1 MRLLV
6 AIALTAA
13 SSAVLA
19 RPSAGAPPVP
29 PQPPAT
35 IQVTGRAQVSES
47 PDRVYIDIGVTTQA
61 RKVEDATS
69 QNASRLAAVIAAVK
83 QAAGAAAQLTT
94 TEYSIGPDYIYPRNG
109 GTPTVVGYSVSN
121 VLQVRLDDLH
131 KVGRVIDSATRAGSN
146 NVQNIRFA
154 LRNEQAPRSE
164 ALKEAAS
171 NARQDAEALAGA
183 LGLKVVRILSVEEQG
198 AGPRPVPIYAQ
209 AMRVEQQAQV
219 PATSIEAGT
228 LDISASVT
236 LTVEVAP
243 AKR

>member
-19 RPSAGAPPVP
+19 GPSAGTPPVP
-29 PQPPAT
+29 PPAT
-35 IQVTGRAQVSES
+35 IQVTGQAQVSES

-61 RKVEDATS
+61 RKAEDAASENATS
-69 QNASRLAAVIAAVK
+69 LSAVIAAVK

-94 TEYSIGPDYIYPRNG
+94 TEYSIGPNYSYPRNG

-121 VLQVRLDDLH
+121 VIQARLDDLH
-131 KVGRVIDSATRAGSN
+131 KVGNVIDAATRAGSN
-146 NVQNIRFA
+146 NVQGIRFA

-164 ALKEAAS
+164 ALKEAAIK
-171 NARQDAEALAGA
+171 ARQDADALAGA
-183 LGLKVVRILSVEEQG
+183 LGLRIVRVLSVEEQG
-198 AGPRPVPIYAQ
+198 AGPRPVPMYSPAVKM
-209 AMRVEQQAQV
+209 ALARA
-219 PATSIEAGT
+219 PATSIEQGM
-228 LDISASVT
+228 LDVSASVT

>member
-6 AIALTAA
+6 AIALTTA
-13 SSAVLA
+13 SSVVLA
-19 RPSAGAPPVP
+19 RPSAGAPPIP

-35 IQVTGRAQVSES
+35 IQVTGQAQVSES

-69 QNASRLAAVIAAVK
+69 DNATRVSAVIAAVK

-94 TEYSIGPDYIYPRNG
+94 TEYSIGPNYSYPRNG

-121 VLQVRLDDLH
+121 VVQVRLDDLH
-131 KVGRVIDSATRAGSN
+131 KVGSVIDSATRAGSN
-146 NVQNIRFA
+146 NVQGIRFA
-154 LRNEQAPRSE
+154 LRDEQAPRSE
-164 ALKEAAS
+164 ALKEAAIK
-171 NARQDAEALAGA
+171 ARQDAEALAGA
-183 LGLKVVRILSVEEQG
+183 LGLRVVRVLSLEEQG
-198 AGPRPVPIYAQ
+198 AGPRPVPMYAPAVKMALAQ
-209 AMRVEQQAQV
+209 A
-219 PATSIEAGT
+219 PATSIEQGT
-228 LDISASVT
+228 LDVSASVT

>member
-19 RPSAGAPPVP
+19 GPSAGTPPVP
-29 PQPPAT
+29 PPAT
-35 IQVTGRAQVSES
+35 IQVTGQAQVSES

-61 RKVEDATS
+61 RKAEDAASENATS
-69 QNASRLAAVIAAVK
+69 LSAVIAAVK

-94 TEYSIGPDYIYPRNG
+94 TEYSIGPNYSYPRNG
-109 GTPTVVGYSVSN
+109 GTPTVVGYSVST
-121 VLQVRLDDLH
+121 VIQVRLDDLH
-131 KVGRVIDSATRAGSN
+131 KVGNVIDAATRAGSN
-146 NVQNIRFA
+146 NVQGIRFA

-164 ALKEAAS
+164 ALREAAIK
-171 NARQDAEALAGA
+171 ARQDADALAGA
-183 LGLKVVRILSVEEQG
+183 LGLRIVRVLSVEEQG
-198 AGPRPVPIYAQ
+198 AGPRPVPMYSPAVKM
-209 AMRVEQQAQV
+209 ALARA
-219 PATSIEAGT
+219 PATSIEQGT
-228 LDISASVT
+228 LAVSASVT